1 MSPNRLSGLG
11 LLCLIGAILCAAR
24 ILAGCLPSQDVRQRA
39 AEATYATEH
48 LACVDRYDTHAEID
62 ACRDDVRRRWGVRK
76 DGGR

>member
-1 MSPNRLSGLG
+1 MSPRRLSGLG
-11 LLCLIGAILCAAR
+11 ILCLIGAILCAAR
-24 ILAGCLPSQDVRQRA
+24 ILAGCRPPKDVREAA